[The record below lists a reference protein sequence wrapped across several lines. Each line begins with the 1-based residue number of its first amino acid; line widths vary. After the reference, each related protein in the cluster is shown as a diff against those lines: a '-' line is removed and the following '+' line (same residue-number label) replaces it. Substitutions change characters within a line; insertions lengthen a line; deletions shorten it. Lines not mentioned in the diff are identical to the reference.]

1 MLIFRY
7 TLRCLVA
14 VQPQADCVLTIQRT
28 EEKLAA
34 KKKELEKFQVKGKKK
49 GIETPRTI

>member
-1 MLIFRY
+1 MTMTMTRY

-14 VQPQADCVLTIQRT
+14 VQPQADCVQTIQRA

-34 KKKELEKFQVKGKKK
+34 KKKDLEKFQVEEIK
-49 GIETPRTI
+49 